1 MSSSFAY
8 NISITATDNFGS
20 ATKSTS
26 VSTAETIMH
35 FSADGSSIAFGGI
48 ATRSKNYQ
56 FYKEM
61 RDKFDTVITNGL
73 AVYGGGGDNGIDPNT
88 TLDSLILT
96 SHSHA
101 PQGLGTFF
109 FIHTAFYNSKA
120 TNAARAQVAFPYS
133 KTGPMYHRCY
143 ASGAWSG
150 WERYITASNLLDM
163 VYPVGSYYISHTSTS
178 PASLFGGTWHR
189 IESRFLWAAPAT
201 STLGLT
207 AGEQTHTLTVE
218 EMPSHTHDMYWRNKY
233 VITGSGNGVT
243 NATGGATTDGS
254 GYVYM
259 DATGGSKP
267 HNNMPPYVN
276 VAIWRRTA

>member
-1 MSSSFAY
+1 
-8 NISITATDNFGS
+8 
-20 ATKSTS
+20 
-26 VSTAETIMH
+26 
-35 FSADGSSIAFGGI
+35 
-48 ATRSKNYQ
+48 
-56 FYKEM
+56 
-61 RDKFDTVITNGL
+61 
-73 AVYGGGGDNGIDPNT
+73 
-88 TLDSLILT
+88 
-96 SHSHA
+96 
-101 PQGLGTFF
+101 
-109 FIHTAFYNSKA
+109 
-120 TNAARAQVAFPYS
+120 
-133 KTGPMYHRCY
+133 
-143 ASGAWSG
+143 
-150 WERYITASNLLDM
+150 M